1 MLPETRIMSIT
12 KENLPLPFKRLVF
25 FLFTA
30 VQSSYNFI
38 MTKNANNYVKMRI
51 IIIII
56 IIITTTT
63 IIILSITKCFNLIG
77 SQQPIFIA

>member
-1 MLPETRIMSIT
+1 
-12 KENLPLPFKRLVF
+12 
-25 FLFTA
+25 
-30 VQSSYNFI
+30 
-38 MTKNANNYVKMRI
+38 MRI

-56 IIITTTT
+56 IIIIIMIIIITT

>member
-12 KENLPLPFKRLVF
+12 RENLPLPFKRLVF

-56 IIITTTT
+56 IIITTT

>member
-56 IIITTTT
+56 IIITTT

>member
-56 IIITTTT
+56 ITTT

>member
-56 IIITTTT
+56 IIIIT